1 VVEGPQNED
10 VEVGSGS
17 GSGSGSVVSCR
28 VGVLFC
34 YNKSY
39 QTKFEETSRF
49 LGFFETDHF

>member
-1 VVEGPQNED
+1 MVEGPQNED
-10 VEVGSGS
+10 VEV

>member
-1 VVEGPQNED
+1 MVEGPQNED
-10 VEVGSGS
+10 VEV

-39 QTKFEETSRF
+39 QTKFEETIKVFRF
-49 LGFFETDHF
+49 L